1 MIDKFIFNQKDNTVF
16 KELEKNYKTH
26 RKGYVILG
34 PMAIGK
40 SYWLERQKLKNDK
53 VDWLDQDDYLVK
65 IGAINWDVWKNP
77 KPNSI
82 NYKLQYIRAD
92 YGTTMAKALGYRL
105 IGSNFLDLIPDAIVF
120 VPEELHKK
128 FMSTRNKSKKFRENI
143 ERVKKNLKLIA
154 SKHKVP
160 VFESVEDAVNFL
172 EKKK

>member
-1 MIDKFIFNQKDNTVF
+1 MIKKFIFNQKDNTVF

-53 VDWLDQDDYLVK
+53 FDWLDQDDYLVK

-82 NYKLQYIRAD
+82 NYNQYFILM
-92 YGTTMAKALGYRL
+92 Y
-105 IGSNFLDLIPDAIVF
+105 
-120 VPEELHKK
+120 
-128 FMSTRNKSKKFRENI
+128 
-143 ERVKKNLKLIA
+143 
-154 SKHKVP
+154 
-160 VFESVEDAVNFL
+160 
-172 EKKK
+172 